1 MADSMRVLTDEFTE
15 RTGCTLKT
23 KDGTTGDEMITLI
36 QSGEYD
42 GVSASGHTSVRLM
55 EAGDV
60 APVNPDLLPNYADIA
75 EGIKLKSYNSKD
87 GEPYGGPHG
96 RGPNYLMFRTDE
108 VDPPADSWS
117 VIFDTATPY
126 KGKLSDVRRQRS
138 SSPTLRSTSRRR
150 SRTSASRIRTS

>member
-1 MADSMRVLTDEFTE
+1 
-15 RTGCTLKT
+15 
-23 KDGTTGDEMITLI
+23 MITLI

-60 APVNPDLLPNYADIA
+60 APVNPDLLPNYADIT
-75 EGIKLKSYNSKD
+75 EGIKNKSYNSKD

-108 VDPPADSWS
+108 VTPAADSWS
-117 VIFDTATPY
+117 VVFDPATPY
-126 KGKLSDVRRQRS
+126 KGKISLYDDNIFFADAALYLKATQPDLGIEDPYQLTAGAVRGGQ
-138 SSPTLRSTSRRR
+138 STS
-150 SRTSASRIRTS
+150 